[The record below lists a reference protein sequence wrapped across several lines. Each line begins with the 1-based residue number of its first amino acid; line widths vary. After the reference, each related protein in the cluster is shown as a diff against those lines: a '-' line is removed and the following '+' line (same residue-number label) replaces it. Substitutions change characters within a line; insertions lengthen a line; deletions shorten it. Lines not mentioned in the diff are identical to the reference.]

1 MTGCG
6 RAEWVFLGALHS
18 ALTAKDFLPHSANHK
33 SVFQPLAAVEV
44 PNSQGRKYGLCFLIT
59 APVSAKQ
66 LGPWELH
73 HRLQGDQD

>member
-1 MTGCG
+1 M
-6 RAEWVFLGALHS
+6 FLRPLHS

-33 SVFQPLAAVEV
+33 SVLLPLAAVEV
-44 PNSQGRKYGLCFLIT
+44 PNSQGRKYGLCFLTT